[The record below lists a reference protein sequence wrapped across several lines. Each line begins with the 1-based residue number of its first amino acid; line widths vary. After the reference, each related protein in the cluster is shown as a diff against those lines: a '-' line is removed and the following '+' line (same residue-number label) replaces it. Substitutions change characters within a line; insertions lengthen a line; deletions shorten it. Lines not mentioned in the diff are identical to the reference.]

1 MNALEIWLKQAT
13 KGLSSD
19 STNQVRTELQEHW
32 KSSEE
37 DALRGGASAE
47 EAGRLALKSLGDAK
61 KANYEYRKVL
71 LTSAEA
77 GILRSGNREARVFCS
92 MPLARWGFLAAAAAV
107 LVASGVFF
115 VRGEVSLARLLLL
128 GGIGMGFV
136 AGAPFFSV
144 YTPTRSRIFRSVKWV
159 WLVALYAFAF
169 APLGWGWFWL
179 LVSCLWPVAWTEYT
193 RMSIRRKLPV
203 SEWPKQLYL

>member
-13 KGLSSD
+13 KSLSRD
-19 STNQVRTELQEHW
+19 SANQVRTEIEEHW

-47 EAGRLALKSLGDAK
+47 EAGRLALKSLGDPK
-61 KANYEYRKVL
+61 KASCEYRKVM

-77 GILRSGNREARVFCS
+77 RILRTGNGEARAFCS
-92 MPLARWGFLAAAAAV
+92 VPAAKWIFLVTAAAV
-107 LVASGVFF
+107 LIAAIVFF

-144 YTPTRSRIFRSVKWV
+144 YTESRSRIFRSVKWV
-159 WLVALYAFAF
+159 WLVALYALAF

-203 SEWPKQLYL
+203 AEWPKQLYL